1 MKLVSLSHLE
11 GFYYKPRIDKDILR
25 KYSEGLICLSAC
37 IAGEVPVKILQRDID
52 GAERAAQEYI
62 EIFGKENYFFEIQ
75 DHGLDEERV
84 VNRELKRMAA
94 KFGVGLVATNDLH

>member
-1 MKLVSLSHLE
+1 MNIKPIIGCEVYVTQSRFDRSQRGGIYHLILLAENNTGYHNLMKLVSLSHLE

-52 GAERAAQEYI
+52 GAERAAQE
-62 EIFGKENYFFEIQ
+62 
-75 DHGLDEERV
+75 
-84 VNRELKRMAA
+84 
-94 KFGVGLVATNDLH
+94 

>member
-37 IAGEVPVKILQRDID
+37 IAGEVPVKILQRDIVRYVPRRNILKSS
-52 GAERAAQEYI
+52 AKKITFLKFRTM
-62 EIFGKENYFFEIQ
+62 
-75 DHGLDEERV
+75 GLMKNV
-84 VNRELKRMAA
+84 L
-94 KFGVGLVATNDLH
+94 